1 VNHSAS
7 PPPQFSIRLSLAVG
21 FLMLAG
27 KSYAYLITGSAAI
40 FSDAAE
46 SVIHVFAVS
55 FATFSLWLS
64 LKPPDADH
72 PYGHDK
78 ISFFSAGMEG
88 MLIVIAAGV
97 IIYEAIQKWV
107 GGLQIHQLE
116 NGIFFVLGATLINAG
131 LGSYLVWQGKRSYS
145 IILVANGKH
154 VLTDSWTSLGVILG
168 LLLVLLTGW
177 KPFDPILAIA
187 VALNILWSGGNLI
200 RQSVGGLM
208 DEENPQFGPR
218 LQELVREETTVR
230 ALEFHELRTRFSGAS
245 AWLEVH
251 LLFPRNTS
259 IEDAHRSA
267 TEFEEAVKRRSDIP
281 VNILTHLE
289 PIESHDEA
297 HARAGS
303 SETAQKQVT
312 K

>member
-1 VNHSAS
+1 MIQSVAA
-7 PPPQFSIRLSLAVG
+7 PPQFSIRLSLAVG

-27 KSYAYLITGSAAI
+27 KSYAFIITGSAAI

-64 LKPPDADH
+64 FKPPDADH

-107 GGLQIHQLE
+107 GGLQIEQLE
-116 NGIFFVLGATLINAG
+116 SGIYFVFGATLINAG
-131 LGSYLVWQGKRSYS
+131 LGSYLVWQGKRSHS

-154 VLTDSWTSLGVILG
+154 VLTDSWTSLGVIVG
-168 LLLVLLTGW
+168 LVLVLMTGW

-187 VALNILWSGGNLI
+187 VALNILWSGGSLI

-208 DEENPQFGPR
+208 DEQNPQFGPR
-218 LQELVREETTVR
+218 LQEIAREETITR
-230 ALEFHELRTRFSGAS
+230 GLEFHELRTRFSGAS

-251 LLFPRNTS
+251 LLFHRHTS
-259 IEDAHRSA
+259 IEDAHRIA
-267 TEFEEAVKRRSDIP
+267 TEFEEAVKHRSNIP

-297 HARAGS
+297 HAPADSGS
-303 SETAQKQVT
+303 SK
-312 K
+312 